1 MLFWLFVVFSI
12 GQAGVSLLFILVIIT
27 GKSRQDILQ
36 GVSKL
41 DYLVKVSVFQK
52 EKKIKGLDKGRLIS

>member
-1 MLFWLFVVFSI
+1 MFVVFSI